1 MKNEAY
7 LIAGG
12 PPLNRPVMI
21 RELSAALKAAGK
33 ENPSVAYIGTAS
45 SDNRPFFV
53 MLKAL
58 IKEAGAGEVKFLKL
72 AQNRADVEGA
82 KQYLTECDV
91 VFLSGGE
98 VDDGMFWL
106 RKHGLCD
113 FLRDLF
119 SGGKLFVGM
128 SAGSI
133 MMGTKWITAKGT
145 NDITKAE
152 LFDCLGIIP
161 DVFDTHAEGED
172 WIELKTTLR
181 LMGPGA
187 SGHGLES
194 GTVIRDGG
202 DGDLVILEGHT
213 VSYKNRDGEV
223 SLSE

>member
-1 MKNEAY
+1 MKEEAY

-12 PPLNRPVMI
+12 PPLDRTAMI
-21 RELSAALKAAGK
+21 RALAAALQASGAEK
-33 ENPSVAYIGTAS
+33 PTVAYIGTAS

-53 MLKAL
+53 MLKSL
-58 IKEAGAGEVKFLKL
+58 LKEAGAGEVKLLKL
-72 AQNRADVEGA
+72 ANNRADVEGA

-113 FLRDLF
+113 FLRELF
-119 SGGKLFVGM
+119 QSGKLFAGM

-145 NDITKAE
+145 NDISKAE
-152 LFDCLGIIP
+152 LFDCLGLIP
-161 DVFDTHAEGED
+161 DVFDTHAENED

-187 SGHGLES
+187 SGHGLAS
-194 GTVIRDGG
+194 GTAIRDDG
-202 DGDLVILEGHT
+202 DGNLILTEGHI
-213 VSYKNRDGEV
+213 VAYKNTDGEV